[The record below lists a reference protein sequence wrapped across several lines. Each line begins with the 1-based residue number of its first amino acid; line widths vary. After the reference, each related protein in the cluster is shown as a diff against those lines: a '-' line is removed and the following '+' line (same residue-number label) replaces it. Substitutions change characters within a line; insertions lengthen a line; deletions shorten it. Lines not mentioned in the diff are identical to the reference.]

1 MKDKNEESFKEWYEK
16 QGQNIKNAQHP
27 IHLARRTWL
36 HQQAKI
42 DELNKYI
49 SGSDAI
55 QGESLECKITG
66 LKAGSMRAL
75 NSKRLVL
82 LEKLNATGLVNEILK
97 NEKLEKENKDL
108 LKVLREAV
116 NTIEAAELDVD
127 EFFSFSEVY
136 LSIKHLLEEDK
147 K

>member
-1 MKDKNEESFKEWYEK
+1 MKDKNEESFKDWYEK

-27 IHLARRTWL
+27 IHLARRTWKC
-36 HQQAKI
+36 QQAKI
-42 DELNKYI
+42 DEL
-49 SGSDAI
+49 
-55 QGESLECKITG
+55 
-66 LKAGSMRAL
+66 
-75 NSKRLVL
+75 
-82 LEKLNATGLVNEILK
+82 
-97 NEKLEKENKDL
+97 EKEKTTYLEQISDLSDEVNMANDRYMGVAEREVAPLDMQNMLL